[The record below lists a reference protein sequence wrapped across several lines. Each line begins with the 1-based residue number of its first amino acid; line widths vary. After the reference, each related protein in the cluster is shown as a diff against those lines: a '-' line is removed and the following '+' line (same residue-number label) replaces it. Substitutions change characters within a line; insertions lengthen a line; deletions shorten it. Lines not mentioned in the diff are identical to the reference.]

1 MKELT
6 DLKDAR
12 IEALQNEL
20 EKTQKA
26 LLDARN
32 LLAEFCEEMEKLNTQ
47 FETNL
52 IK

>member
-1 MKELT
+1 MKELVG
-6 DLKDAR
+6 LKDAQ
-12 IEALQNEL
+12 IEALRNEL

-26 LLDARN
+26 LLDSRN
-32 LLAEFCEEMEKLNTQ
+32 LLAEFLEEMEKLNTQ